1 MDTQGRNQ
9 QIRVGVFLALGLV
22 AAIASIIAL
31 GGDKSLFRSYMR
43 LNARLPQV
51 QGLNVGSV
59 VSLSGVTVGNIE
71 EIKFSDEDSSL
82 IVVMKID
89 ERFEKRIPKD
99 STVEIRTQGALG
111 DKFAYISPGDPSKGV
126 AANGDTLESA
136 RSSDLLGILSEK
148 GNEAGK
154 IFDVISEL
162 HKLMKTIN
170 DDNRSEKIMR
180 NLTEASTNFKV
191 LSQETRALLGELRGQ
206 NAGTIAS
213 SLKKFDSILTKLDS
227 GQGSLGAL
235 INDPTVHEQ
244 LKGMMGGGMRKQ
256 YFNSVL
262 QNSIDQGSE
271 KKKTK

>member
-1 MDTQGRNQ
+1 MDTQARNQ
-9 QIRVGVFLALGLV
+9 QIRVGVFMALGLA

-31 GGDKSLFRSYMR
+31 GGDKSLFRSYVR

-51 QGLNVGSV
+51 QGLNIGSV
-59 VSLSGVTVGNIE
+59 VSLSGVTIGNIE
-71 EIKFSDEDSSL
+71 EIKFSDDDSSL

-89 ERFEKRIPKD
+89 NRFEKRIPKD

-111 DKFAYISPGDPSKGV
+111 DKFAYISPGDPSKGMIS
-126 AANGDTLESA
+126 NGDTLESA
-136 RSSDLLGILSEK
+136 RATDLLGILSEK

-180 NLTEASTNFKV
+180 NLTEASSNFKV

-206 NAGTIAS
+206 NSGTIAS

-244 LKGMMGGGMRKQ
+244 LKGMMGGGARKQ

-262 QNSIDQGSE
+262 QNSIDQGSD
-271 KKKTK
+271 KKKAK

>member
-271 KKKTK
+271 KKTTK

>member
-206 NAGTIAS
+206 NAGNIAS

-271 KKKTK
+271 KRTK